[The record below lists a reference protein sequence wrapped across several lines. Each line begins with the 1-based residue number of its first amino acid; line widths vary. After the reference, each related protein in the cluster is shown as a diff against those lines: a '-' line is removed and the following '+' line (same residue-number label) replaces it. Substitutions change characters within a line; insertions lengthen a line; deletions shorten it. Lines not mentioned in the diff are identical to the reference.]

1 MTALVLRPAA
11 VADLVDAYAHY
22 SPLADGLGDRFVAA
36 VDELFARLTE
46 FPRSAPL
53 VAGYRDVRRA
63 VVRGFP
69 YVIFYRHQPDRIDVL
84 RVLHAARSDADQ
96 PPDEPRR

>member
-11 VADLVDAYAHY
+11 VADLTEAHAHY
-22 SPLADGLGDRFVAA
+22 LGLVDGLGDRFVVAL
-36 VDELFARLTE
+36 DELFARLTE

-53 VAGYRDVRRA
+53 VTGFPDVRRA

-69 YVIFYRHQPDRIDVL
+69 YVVFYRHQPDRIDVL
-84 RVLHAARSDADQ
+84 RILHATRSDGDR
-96 PPDEPRR
+96 PPGEPLR

>member
-11 VADLVDAYAHY
+11 VTDLTEVHARCHG
-22 SPLADGLGDRFVAA
+22 LADGLGDRFVVAL
-36 VDELFARLTE
+36 DELFARLTE

-53 VAGYRDVRRA
+53 VAGFRDVRRA

-69 YVIFYRHQPDRIDVL
+69 YVVFYRYQPDRIDVL
-84 RVLHAARSDADQ
+84 RILHAVRSDADR
-96 PPDEPRR
+96 PPGEPKG